1 MTKGSGARGDQ
12 EAGTGLGL
20 GEQRKAG
27 SRDGGGIYRAVHDVE
42 AGWGWQ
48 GAAGHDVPRKD
59 GGAGRAELSR
69 DMVAE
74 GGAHHRQGSTLAKV
88 HLQAKV
94 RLPLPFAR
102 F

>member
-1 MTKGSGARGDQ
+1 M
-12 EAGTGLGL
+12 GLGL
-20 GEQRKAG
+20 GEQREAG

-74 GGAHHRQGSTLAKV
+74 GGAHHRQGSTLARCISK
-88 HLQAKV
+88 QRYGSPC
-94 RLPLPFAR
+94 RLPASN
-102 F
+102 